1 LTTPADQSYKW
12 ILNLQGSPSSRQVM
26 KNIYEV
32 LRQKEADIERL
43 KKELQALRVVA
54 PLLEEEL
61 TPELQV
67 APPPVRTYPTSPA
80 KPATVAMATDTK
92 PIWP

>member
-1 LTTPADQSYKW
+1 
-12 ILNLQGSPSSRQVM
+12 M

-43 KKELQALRVVA
+43 KKELQALRIVA

-61 TPELQV
+61 ATEAQV
-67 APPPVRTYPTSPA
+67 VPSPVRTYPTVQA
-80 KPATVAMATDTK
+80 KPAAATVGADSK

>member
-1 LTTPADQSYKW
+1 
-12 ILNLQGSPSSRQVM
+12 M
-26 KNIYEV
+26 KNIYDV
-32 LRQKEADIERL
+32 LRQKETEIERL

-61 TPELQV
+61 SSEVQV
-67 APPPVRTYPTSPA
+67 VPPPVRTYPTVPA
-80 KPATVAMATDTK
+80 RPAAVAAATDTK

>member
-1 LTTPADQSYKW
+1 
-12 ILNLQGSPSSRQVM
+12 M

-32 LRQKEADIERL
+32 LRQKETEIDRL
-43 KKELQALRVVA
+43 KKEIQALRVVA

-61 TPELQV
+61 PGEVQV
-67 APPPVRTYPTSPA
+67 APPVRTYPTVQTKPPA
-80 KPATVAMATDTK
+80 VVAATDTK

>member
-1 LTTPADQSYKW
+1 
-12 ILNLQGSPSSRQVM
+12 M

-43 KKELQALRVVA
+43 KKELWALRVVA
-54 PLLEEEL
+54 PLLEEEPIL
-61 TPELQV
+61 GVQV
-67 APPPVRTYPTSPA
+67 APPPVRTYPTPPA
-80 KPATVAMATDTK
+80 NGGGVATAK

>member
-1 LTTPADQSYKW
+1 
-12 ILNLQGSPSSRQVM
+12 M

-43 KKELQALRVVA
+43 KKELQALRIVA

-61 TPELQV
+61 AAEVQV
-67 APPPVRTYPTSPA
+67 APPPMRTHPTVQA
-80 KPATVAMATDTK
+80 KPAPAAVAVDTK

>member
-1 LTTPADQSYKW
+1 M
-12 ILNLQGSPSSRQVM
+12 R
-26 KNIYEV
+26 NIYEV

-61 TPELQV
+61 LAEVQT
-67 APPPVRTYPTSPA
+67 APPLVRSYAAVQP
-80 KPATVAMATDTK
+80 KPAAVTDTK

>member
-1 LTTPADQSYKW
+1 
-12 ILNLQGSPSSRQVM
+12 M

-67 APPPVRTYPTSPA
+67 APSPVRTYPTPTA
-80 KPATVAMATDTK
+80 KPAMVAMATDTK

>member
-1 LTTPADQSYKW
+1 VAHLQDQM
-12 ILNLQGSPSSRQVM
+12 LPVSSRLGM

-32 LRQKEADIERL
+32 LRQKETEIERL
-43 KKELQALRVVA
+43 RKEIQALRVVA

-61 TPELQV
+61 TSEVQV
-67 APPPVRTYPTSPA
+67 APPPVRAYPTVQA
-80 KPATVAMATDTK
+80 KPSAVAAAADTK

>member
-1 LTTPADQSYKW
+1 M
-12 ILNLQGSPSSRQVM
+12 R
-26 KNIYEV
+26 NIYEV

-43 KKELQALRVVA
+43 KKELQALRAVA

-61 TPELQV
+61 LTTEVQT
-67 APPPVRTYPTSPA
+67 APPLVRSYAPVQP
-80 KPATVAMATDTK
+80 KPAAVTDTK

>member
-1 LTTPADQSYKW
+1 
-12 ILNLQGSPSSRQVM
+12 M
-26 KNIYEV
+26 KNIYDV
-32 LRQKEADIERL
+32 MRQKEAEIERL

-61 TPELQV
+61 LAEVQV
-67 APPPVRTYPTSPA
+67 ASPPARTYPTVPA
-80 KPATVAMATDTK
+80 KPVTATDTK